1 MVEELLSRLENLR
14 DKEVSLVELDGIFGE
29 YDWDCMGFSVKP
41 KMKKQTDKFEKLI
54 YIECPMGKELDL
66 TVELPEGETI
76 ETTDVVIIK
85 NINKKYWE
93 S

>member
-1 MVEELLSRLENLR
+1 MVEELLSRLEDLR

-29 YDWDCMGFSVKP
+29 YDWDCMGFSIKS
-41 KMKKQTDKFEKLI
+41 KKQTDKFEKLI

>member
-1 MVEELLSRLENLR
+1 MYEELINKLEKLK
-14 DKEVSLVELDGIFGE
+14 DKEVSLEELDGIFNE
-29 YDWDCMGFSVKP
+29 YDWDCMGFSLNP
-41 KMKKQTDKFEKLI
+41 KNKKCTDKFEKLI

-66 TVELPEGETI
+66 TIELPEGETI
-76 ETTDVVIIK
+76 ETTDIVMIK

>member
-1 MVEELLSRLENLR
+1 MYEELITKLEKLK
-14 DKEVSLVELDGIFGE
+14 DKEVSLEELDNLFGE
-29 YDWDCMGFSVKP
+29 YDWDCMGFSVKL
-41 KMKKQTDKFEKLI
+41 KKKKQTDKFEKLI

-66 TVELPEGETI
+66 TVVLPEGETI

>member
-1 MVEELLSRLENLR
+1 MYEELINKLEKLK
-14 DKEVSLVELDGIFGE
+14 DKEVSLEELDGICNE
-29 YDWDCMGFSVKP
+29 YDWDCMGFSLNP
-41 KMKKQTDKFEKLI
+41 KNKKCTDKFEKLI

-66 TVELPEGETI
+66 TVVLPEGETI

>member
-1 MVEELLSRLENLR
+1 MI
-14 DKEVSLVELDGIFGE
+14 GIVWVFQ
-29 YDWDCMGFSVKP
+29 SSQK
-41 KMKKQTDKFEKLI
+41 KKKQTDKFEKLI

-66 TVELPEGETI
+66 TIELPEGETI

>member
-1 MVEELLSRLENLR
+1 MYEELINKLEKIK
-14 DKEVSLVELDGIFGE
+14 DKEVSLEELDNIFGE
-29 YDWDCMGFSVKP
+29 YDWDCMGFSLNP
-41 KMKKQTDKFEKLI
+41 KNKKCTDKFEKLI

-66 TVELPEGETI
+66 TFELPESETI
-76 ETTDVVIIK
+76 ETTDIVMIK